1 MKKSKKNSITIALIV
16 LLLALAVGYAAFTSN
31 LVINGTVARSGK
43 WDVKFDSVTLVDENM
58 EADST
63 HGTVTLSEDKQIATA
78 NIKLSYPGDGVMI
91 QAIVKN
97 TGSIDALLESFEITG
112 TDDAD
117 IEITKNAAMVEGQTL
132 LANGGSCV
140 AQFAI
145 KWKADSTKTALG
157 TKEFK
162 ITYNYT
168 QKAQEVNLNPQ
179 HNDVNP
185 S

>member
-31 LVINGTVARSGK
+31 LVINGTVAGSGK

-63 HGTVTLSEDKQIATA
+63 HGTVTLSEDKH
-78 NIKLSYPGDGVMI
+78 PGDGVMI

>member
-1 MKKSKKNSITIALIV
+1 MKKTKRNSITIALIV

-31 LVINGTVARSGK
+31 LVINGTVAGSGK

-58 EADST
+58 ETDT
-63 HGTVTLSEDKQIATA
+63 KHGTVTLSEDKQTATA
-78 NIKLSYPGDGVMI
+78 DIKLTYPGDGVMI
-91 QAIVKN
+91 QAVVKN
-97 TGSIDALLESFEITG
+97 TGSIDALLKSFEITG

-117 IEITKNAAMVEGQTL
+117 IEITKNASMVENQTL
-132 LANGGSCV
+132 LANGGTCI
-140 AQFAI
+140 AQIAI
-145 KWKADSTKTALG
+145 KWKTDSTKTDLG
-157 TKEFK
+157 TKQFK

-168 QKAQEVNLNPQ
+168 QNAKEVNLEPQ